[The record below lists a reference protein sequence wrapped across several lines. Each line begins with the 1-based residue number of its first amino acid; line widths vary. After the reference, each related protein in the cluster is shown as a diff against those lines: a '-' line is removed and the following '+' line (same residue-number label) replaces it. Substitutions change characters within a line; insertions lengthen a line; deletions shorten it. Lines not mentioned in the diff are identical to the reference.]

1 MNATS
6 QTTPHIAITV
16 GDQLRMYYAFV
27 TTAQARLDAP
37 STITLHT
44 ASLVDVA
51 AFAADFSIF
60 DADLAGRSARLVLV
74 DGAELGW
81 QRARY
86 REESCVLTPAHPMLV
101 GLETL
106 QQWIWRRL
114 QAPPEVNVQQL
125 AAVGAEIP

>member
-1 MNATS
+1 
-6 QTTPHIAITV
+6 
-16 GDQLRMYYAFV
+16 MYYAFV

-44 ASLVDVA
+44 APLVDVA

-86 REESCVLTPAHPMLV
+86 REEACVLTPAHPMLV

-125 AAVGAEIP
+125 AAIGEEIP